1 MVEPVHRATLPI
13 NEPRRPAAT
22 PLDVRD
28 ARQPAPIQP
37 LRPPAQAP
45 NVLVILLDDMGFGA
59 STPFGGPCRMPV
71 ADRLAENGLR
81 FSRFHTTAICSPTRA
96 SLLTGRNHHTVG
108 MGGIT
113 EIATAFPGYNSLR
126 PDSCATL
133 PEILRQNG
141 YSTAAFGKWHQT
153 PQWETSRSGPFDRW
167 PTGEGF
173 ERFYGFMGAET
184 DHWSPSL
191 HEGTTPIDTPDK
203 PGYHLS
209 EDLADRCIADIREQ
223 QTITPDKPFFAYLS
237 FGALHTP
244 HHVPR
249 SYIDACRGQFDHGWD
264 EQRTRTFARQKE
276 LGIVPP
282 DAELTPRPD
291 AMPAWADKS
300 EDERRLYARLMEAYA
315 AMATHTDE
323 QVGRVVDALE
333 NLEIL
338 DNTVVLY
345 ILGDNGAAAEAGLDG
360 CVNHRTALNQA
371 SETVAEMLERIEDIG
386 GPDSFNS
393 YPVPWAHAMNTPFQ
407 WTKQIASHWGGT
419 RNGMIVH
426 WPAGIESA
434 SRGGIREQFTHV
446 NDIAPTLL
454 ELSDIPEPSMVNG
467 ISQRP
472 MEGESFAYTL
482 NDADA
487 PERHTTQYFEVF
499 GNRGI
504 YHDGWSA
511 CTKHG
516 LPWMLLG
523 ETPRFTDDVW
533 ELYAPGDYAQAHDL
547 AAQCPDKLRE
557 LQDLFLIEGAKY
569 HVFPLDDRK
578 AARTNAAASGRPHL
592 AAGRD
597 RVTLYPGMR
606 HLGEGVVPDT
616 KNRSWSATARIV
628 VGAESARGAIIAQGG
643 KFGGWS
649 LYLHEGRPAF
659 TYNFLARASY
669 AIESQ
674 DVLAPGEHELRY
686 EFDYEGGG
694 VGRGGT
700 GRLLVDGKEVGQTR
714 IERTIPFLYGYT
726 SWMDIGRDEGA
737 PVTDRYGTDR
747 GVFTGGTIDHVVLAT
762 GDDAITDPRGEVE
775 ATLSVQ

>member
-1 MVEPVHRATLPI
+1 
-13 NEPRRPAAT
+13 
-22 PLDVRD
+22 
-28 ARQPAPIQP
+28 
-37 LRPPAQAP
+37 
-45 NVLVILLDDMGFGA
+45 
-59 STPFGGPCRMPV
+59 
-71 ADRLAENGLR
+71 
-81 FSRFHTTAICSPTRA
+81 
-96 SLLTGRNHHTVG
+96 
-108 MGGIT
+108 
-113 EIATAFPGYNSLR
+113 
-126 PDSCATL
+126 
-133 PEILRQNG
+133 
-141 YSTAAFGKWHQT
+141 
-153 PQWETSRSGPFDRW
+153 
-167 PTGEGF
+167 
-173 ERFYGFMGAET
+173 
-184 DHWSPSL
+184 
-191 HEGTTPIDTPDK
+191 
-203 PGYHLS
+203 
-209 EDLADRCIADIREQ
+209 
-223 QTITPDKPFFAYLS
+223 
-237 FGALHTP
+237 
-244 HHVPR
+244 
-249 SYIDACRGQFDHGWD
+249 
-264 EQRTRTFARQKE
+264 
-276 LGIVPP
+276 
-282 DAELTPRPD
+282 
-291 AMPAWADKS
+291 MPAWADKS
-300 EDERRLYARLMEAYA
+300 GDERRLYARLMEAYA

-333 NLEIL
+333 SLEIL
-338 DNTVVLY
+338 DNTVVFY

-371 SETVAEMLERIEDIG
+371 PETVAEMLERIEDIG

-426 WPAGIESA
+426 WPGGIESA

-472 MEGESFAYTL
+472 MEGESFAYAL

-511 CTKHG
+511 CIKHG

-547 AAQCPDKLRE
+547 AAERPHKLRE

-569 HVFPLDDRK
+569 NVFPLDDRK
-578 AARTNAAASGRPHL
+578 AARMDAATSGRPHL

-628 VGAESARGAIIAQGG
+628 VGEEPARGAIIAQGG

-659 TYNFLARASY
+659 TYNFLARTSY
-669 AIESQ
+669 DIESR
-674 DVLAPGEHELRY
+674 DVLAAGEHELRY

-700 GRLLVDGKEVGQTR
+700 GRLLVDGKEVGQAR
-714 IERTIPFLYGYT
+714 IRRTIPFLYGYT
-726 SWMDIGRDEGA
+726 S
-737 PVTDRYGTDR
+737 
-747 GVFTGGTIDHVVLAT
+747 
-762 GDDAITDPRGEVE
+762 
-775 ATLSVQ
+775 